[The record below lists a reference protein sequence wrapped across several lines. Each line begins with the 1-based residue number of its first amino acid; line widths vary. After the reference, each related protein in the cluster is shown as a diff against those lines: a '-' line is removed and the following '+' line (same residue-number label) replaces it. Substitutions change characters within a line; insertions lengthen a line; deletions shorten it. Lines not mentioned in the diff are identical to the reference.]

1 MVNVGVLG
9 RPANDGARN
18 VWYALLDVADG
29 RVDAELVALDY
40 DWPAQAASIRAA
52 GLPEAFA
59 ESVETGWL
67 TTCLEIL
74 PPAERSRGRFQLYKS
89 ALPTFDGAGASWG
102 AGPAVPEDGRP
113 VMPLFGSALFPP
125 RLWVYTNFHCNL
137 ACDYCSVASS
147 PQARPRR
154 LGSDRFEAL
163 VDAAVDEGFTEL
175 YVTGGE
181 PFLEPD
187 LVDMLLVA
195 TERLDVV
202 CLTNA
207 MLYRGRRAEQLRRL
221 AGRDRLTL
229 QTSLDGAD
237 AASHDILRG
246 RGSWQRAMEGLDLA
260 VSLGLPVRVGM
271 TETEHNAGQGDAL
284 RRLLAGHGVS
294 PDQVAVRPLIARG
307 HSTEGMT
314 IGEDD
319 TVPELTVTADGW
331 HWHPAGADVATS
343 PDMLLGGPDL
353 SMAEAKRRVVE
364 QFLTF
369 RQRDGSLPTIYQCA
383 V

>member
-1 MVNVGVLG
+1 
-9 RPANDGARN
+9 
-18 VWYALLDVADG
+18 
-29 RVDAELVALDY
+29 
-40 DWPAQAASIRAA
+40 
-52 GLPEAFA
+52 
-59 ESVETGWL
+59 
-67 TTCLEIL
+67 
-74 PPAERSRGRFQLYKS
+74 
-89 ALPTFDGAGASWG
+89 
-102 AGPAVPEDGRP
+102 
-113 VMPLFGSALFPP
+113 
-125 RLWVYTNFHCNL
+125 
-137 ACDYCSVASS
+137 
-147 PQARPRR
+147 
-154 LGSDRFEAL
+154 
-163 VDAAVDEGFTEL
+163 
-175 YVTGGE
+175 
-181 PFLEPD
+181 
-187 LVDMLLVA
+187 
-195 TERLDVV
+195 
-202 CLTNA
+202 
-207 MLYRGRRAEQLRRL
+207 
-221 AGRDRLTL
+221 
-229 QTSLDGAD
+229 
-237 AASHDILRG
+237 
-246 RGSWQRAMEGLDLA
+246 MEGLDLA

-284 RRLLAGHGVS
+284 RRLLAGHGVP